1 MKRPGTRNGSL
12 RRLSALALGLF
23 QSLDLGA
30 SAHFSVQWGPCHLQP
45 QQPAPCQGLLME
57 GLRSPGKC
65 RQAVISGR
73 TIDHTQS
80 PTKSTKPGSPGSGFL
95 VSSEARRYILCSKA
109 QQTNKTR
116 DHVARLRPA
125 PEVLGPSEV
134 PVRHG
139 DSD

>member
-1 MKRPGTRNGSL
+1 MEVSDAFPHWPC
-12 RRLSALALGLF
+12 GLF
-23 QSLDLGA
+23 QSLDLGV
-30 SAHFSVQWGPCHLQP
+30 SVPFSVQWGPCHLQP
-45 QQPAPCQGLLME
+45 QQPAPYQRLLME

-80 PTKSTKPGSPGSGFL
+80 PNKKHKARVPRQRFPGFL
-95 VSSEARRYILCSKA
+95 LQGRRCILCSKA
-109 QQTNKTR
+109 QQTNKTQ
-116 DHVARLRPA
+116 DHFARPRPA
-125 PEVLGPSEV
+125 SEVLGPSEV